1 MVRGSAKVLL
11 RGISSKQRTSGVR
24 VSVSVFALG
33 ALHITYDFSD
43 SPEIAPGALIDG
55 SNPPTTGLG
64 PTGTNFHNPTHFPG
78 VTAPATSLPTGSSL
92 PLSGDPGDAGLSTGV
107 SSHTA
112 AIVGGVV
119 GGGAAIAIAFIL
131 FGLIYRQRQ
140 RPTLPSAPYMVDVA
154 SPPLYYSQRPLSD
167 AGTPTQSS
175 MVDTH
180 VVPMRAYVCFF
191 VPPWRSL
198 QLNGLVPP
206 GSE

>member
-1 MVRGSAKVLL
+1 
-11 RGISSKQRTSGVR
+11 
-24 VSVSVFALG
+24 
-33 ALHITYDFSD
+33 
-43 SPEIAPGALIDG
+43 
-55 SNPPTTGLG
+55 
-64 PTGTNFHNPTHFPG
+64 
-78 VTAPATSLPTGSSL
+78 
-92 PLSGDPGDAGLSTGV
+92 
-107 SSHTA
+107 
-112 AIVGGVV
+112 VGGVV

-140 RPTLPSAPYMVDVA
+140 RSTSPSGSAPYMVDVA

-180 VVPMRAYVCFF
+180 VVPMRAYVSFF

-206 GSE
+206 ESE